1 MTEYSR
7 RPDLKETLTGT
18 TIKALYYH
26 PLKSGRR
33 QSIEVATLIRKGII
47 HDRELMAVNE
57 NTGTFLSQ
65 RVDPRLAVITTTFGD
80 EEFMMEAEGVRV
92 TVPLQREG
100 VVREA
105 TVHSS
110 KGLKAIDQGDLIA
123 EFVSNVIG
131 KRVRIVRQAEDFVRR
146 IKPEYVSS
154 NPQVSDEV
162 GFADGAAFLLT
173 TEQSAAKV
181 REWVEEDT
189 PGYPFIPIDNYRG
202 NIEVEGFGFPF
213 AEDHVKIVQ
222 TGNVRLHLGW
232 FCSRC
237 VETTTDQITGERN
250 PRVREFISDQ
260 SIGERQPLYSLNLHR
275 MGEYAPGKKGAL
287 FGINMQPEFL
297 DDNPILKVGS
307 PVEIVETQS

>member
-7 RPDLKETLTGT
+7 HPDLKETLTGT

-33 QSIEVATLIRKGII
+33 QSIEVATLTRRGIL
-47 HDRELMAVNE
+47 HDRELMAVDE

-65 RVDPRLAVITTTFGD
+65 RVDPRLALITTTFGD
-80 EEFMMEAEGVRV
+80 GEFMMEAEGVRV
-92 TVPLQREG
+92 AVPLQREG
-100 VVREA
+100 VVMEA

-131 KRVRIVRQAEDFVRR
+131 KKARVVRLAEDFVRR

-202 NIEVEGFGFPF
+202 NIEVTGFGFPF
-213 AEDHVKIVQ
+213 AEDHVKVIQ

-232 FCSRC
+232 LCARC
-237 VETTTDQITGERN
+237 EETTVNQITGERN
-250 PRVREFISDQ
+250 FR
-260 SIGERQPLYSLNLHR
+260 IGDYIGDPTKGVRQPLHSLTLHR
-275 MGEYAPGKKGAL
+275 MGEYFPGKRGAL
-287 FGINMQPEFL
+287 FGINVQPEFL
-297 DDNPILKVGS
+297 DDSLVLKVGS
-307 PVEIVETQS
+307 PVEIVET